1 MSHND
6 QTPLNHYN
14 YASQLA
20 VVQSADL
27 NNVTQFPKPKSTNK
41 VSSFSPT
48 FTAPKR
54 NVQFDFT
61 KRGGKQGH
69 DNPQKCHTCNAT
81 TTKKDAVKHDKPK
94 NRKQITWFHRKPV
107 RGRKKKKERKQKENK
122 NRTTWLTARAH
133 TARTAIECPKCR
145 QHHPA
150 IFTQTENRR
159 QQSTYCYRLQRRREK
174 VYDTTKRRMKNGTY
188 TVRHHYW
195 EIRQFTREAVS
206 AKFNQRQQHK
216 HLNSV
221 EHTPPTCQ

>member
-1 MSHND
+1 MI
-6 QTPLNHYN
+6 TR
-14 YASQLA
+14 A
-20 VVQSADL
+20 
-27 NNVTQFPKPKSTNK
+27 NK
-41 VSSFSPT
+41 DT
-48 FTAPKR
+48 TTHR
-54 NVQFDFT
+54 
-61 KRGGKQGH
+61 
-69 DNPQKCHTCNAT
+69 NAT
-81 TTKKDAVKHDKPK
+81 RAMQPPPK
-94 NRKQITWFHRKPV
+94 
-107 RGRKKKKERKQKENK
+107 GRSQTRQTEKSKTDHMVSQKTGEREKKKRRKQKENK

>member
-1 MSHND
+1 MI
-6 QTPLNHYN
+6 
-14 YASQLA
+14 SQNGGA
-20 VVQSADL
+20 
-27 NNVTQFPKPKSTNK
+27 NK
-41 VSSFSPT
+41 DT
-48 FTAPKR
+48 TTHR
-54 NVQFDFT
+54 
-61 KRGGKQGH
+61 
-69 DNPQKCHTCNAT
+69 NAT
-81 TTKKDAVKHDKPK
+81 RAMQPPPK
-94 NRKQITWFHRKPV
+94 
-107 RGRKKKKERKQKENK
+107 GRSQTRQTEKSKTDHMVSQKTGEREKKKKERKQKENK